1 MKKGLICLVHSQKM
15 TTEIG
20 GIYFDQSSLHHQK
33 DLYYKHKERGHHKDL
48 RPVSIKCQKV
58 IYCSQLDTFCD

>member
-1 MKKGLICLVHSQKM
+1 MSLFTWSENINEKGLICLVHSQKM

-33 DLYYKHKERGHHKDL
+33 DLYYKHKER
-48 RPVSIKCQKV
+48 
-58 IYCSQLDTFCD
+58 